1 MSYQLFESQVL
12 QPNAKEGDF
21 GCQRRRYKPQRWM
34 RRMSERRGK
43 FRLQSRRESDKAIGR
58 DNFLFFP
65 ALFCTGR
72 INFFPTMRVFFHA
85 D

>member
-58 DNFLFFP
+58 DNFLFFSSFVFYGADKFLP
-65 ALFCTGR
+65 HHESV
-72 INFFPTMRVFFHA
+72 FPC
-85 D
+85 